1 MPEYTEEIFEKDG
14 ISYTKRI
21 YPNGASETFQTGNPP
36 RIVQS
41 PILTESEER
50 QVQTLLGVETL
61 LVMQELQ
68 SGLTY

>member
-1 MPEYTEEIFEKDG
+1 MKLINQIIEGEYTINVYD
-14 ISYTKRI
+14 
-21 YPNGASETFQTGNPP
+21 NGAREKFLTEFPP
-36 RIVQS
+36 KIVQP